1 MNNTLTTSCF
11 DNVSINNFDLPN
23 FNFYPNPTNSNLYIE
38 FENKKYDNIE
48 INIYIFLVNIYFHT
62 QLKIYKE

>member
-1 MNNTLTTSCF
+1 MNNTFTTSCF
-11 DNVSINNFDLPN
+11 DNVSINNYDLPN

-48 INIYIFLVNIYFHT
+48 INI
-62 QLKIYKE
+62 